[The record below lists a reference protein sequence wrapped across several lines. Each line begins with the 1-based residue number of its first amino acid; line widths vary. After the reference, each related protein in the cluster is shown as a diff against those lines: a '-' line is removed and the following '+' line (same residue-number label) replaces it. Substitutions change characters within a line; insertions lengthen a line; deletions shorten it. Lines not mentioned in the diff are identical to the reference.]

1 MLNQDL
7 TRYVDLHRSVG
18 FKFRTQH
25 SLLRN
30 FVSFAEANGDEFV
43 HVGRVLDWAACAPS
57 PPQRCNRLRM
67 VRRFAQVMQAEDPR
81 HEVPSADAL
90 GQEPFKRRIAHI
102 YQPNEIAQLMRA
114 AAQLPPIGS
123 IRPLMYSTLF
133 GLLAVTGMRISE
145 ALALRLEDVTADGLI
160 VRQTKF
166 QKSRLL
172 PLHDT
177 TQRALEKYLSV
188 RLRLGTL
195 DHALFVSTSGKAP
208 AYDTVAATF
217 RRLARSIGLRGG
229 PGHPGPRSCRR
240 GPRLSRDRAARSAW
254 MQRRTLD
261 EFVNIQPIAPTRDE
275 QIRRHRSPRPM
286 AVTSGR
292 CTLPAPCRSTRVAEP
307 VDLCR
312 TWRRVSLTPW
322 PSGRHL
328 EARDCVLH
336 SDASP
341 KR

>member
-1 MLNQDL
+1 MLSQDL
-7 TRYVDLHRSVG
+7 TRYVDLHRSMG

-43 HVGRVLDWAACAPS
+43 RVGRVLEWAVRAPS
-57 PPQRCNRLRM
+57 PPQRCNRIRM

-81 HEVPSADAL
+81 HEVPAADAL
-90 GQEPFKRRIAHI
+90 GQATFKRRIAHI
-102 YQPNEIAQLMRA
+102 YQPNEIVQLMRA
-114 AAQLPPIGS
+114 AAQLPPLGS

-177 TQRALEKYLSV
+177 TRRALDKYLSV
-188 RLRLGTL
+188 RLRLGSL
-195 DHALFVSTSGKAP
+195 DHALLVSTSGEAP

-217 RRLARSIGLRGG
+217 RSLARSIGLRGK
-229 PGHPGPRSCRR
+229 PGQPGPRVHD
-240 GPRLSRDRAARSAW
+240 L
-254 MQRRTLD
+254 
-261 EFVNIQPIAPTRDE
+261 
-275 QIRRHRSPRPM
+275 RHTM
-286 AVTSGR
+286 AVR
-292 CTLPAPCRSTRVAEP
+292 CLEQCPHDRDAVARHVIALSTYLGHAHVTDTYWYLQASRRQRLRAP
-307 VDLCR
+307 D
-312 TWRRVSLTPW
+312 
-322 PSGRHL
+322 PS
-328 EARDCVLH
+328 
-336 SDASP
+336 
-341 KR
+341 